1 MIQLN
6 LLPPK
11 VREAELLRKILI
23 VAAVAYAIG
32 GAWVAWQ
39 WTLNEAKVKLAQR
52 AVERVQAQLN
62 SPELQVAVQAVQ
74 KFADDMAAVK
84 AKASVVNE
92 YRKQQVSL
100 LRLLDAVPDWT
111 MNGQVWFLIL
121 SAPVSPSR
129 GPAGR
134 TVELTG
140 ATLSRSFFVKY
151 FDFMQGQPLVN
162 NLSLDS
168 PPAAVFIH
176 NTQVVQFRLGFTVPD
191 LP

>member
-23 VAAVAYAIG
+23 VAGLAYAVAG
-32 GAWVAWQ
+32 GWVAWQ
-39 WTLNEAKVKLAQR
+39 WTLNEAKVRMAQR
-52 AVERVQAQLN
+52 AVDRVQAQLN

-84 AKASVVNE
+84 AKASVVDQ

-111 MNGQVWFLIL
+111 MNGQVWFQIL
-121 SAPVSPSR
+121 TAPLSPNS

-134 TVELTG
+134 PVELTG
-140 ATLSRSFFVKY
+140 ATLSRTFFVKY
-151 FDFMQGQPLVN
+151 YDFMQGQPLVN
-162 NLSLDS
+162 NLSLDG
-168 PPAAVFIH
+168 PPTGASIH
-176 NTQVVQFRLGFTVPD
+176 NTQVVTFRLGFTVPD